1 MQQQNR
7 GKIWEVCRCLSFM
20 RSCSWILWPFD
31 VFLNPIKYGF
41 FKDKRV
47 GFRTVVAMF
56 VLFSLCFHS
65 SKPPKNE
72 GHGWKSCWNMLKRPF
87 FKCPKHPKLG
97 PTSNQRY
104 SMAGFHPGLGIGFRS
119 RCNIW
124 QEEILNDQ
132 TPSSKGTFGIFGLEN
147 LWLNAGYKGMC
158 I

>member
-1 MQQQNR
+1 MFVFYEKLFMNFMA
-7 GKIWEVCRCLSFM
+7 VRC
-20 RSCSWILWPFD
+20 
-31 VFLNPIKYGF
+31 FLNPIKYGF

-47 GFRTVVAMF
+47 GFRTVVAIF